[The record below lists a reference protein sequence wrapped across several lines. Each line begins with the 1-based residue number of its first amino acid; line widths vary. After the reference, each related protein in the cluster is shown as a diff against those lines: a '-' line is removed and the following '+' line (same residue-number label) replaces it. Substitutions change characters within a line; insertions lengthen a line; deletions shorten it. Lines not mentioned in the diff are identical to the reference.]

1 MECTVSLNKK
11 YQDSLMTGIFNAAI
25 KKNMRQ
31 NHRNVILVPW
41 SLKSR
46 RLLEIWPWTVQKW
59 GLEHPEKQHGSSL
72 KEAELP
78 VSMEM
83 TKKAMS
89 GLYQYSSV
97 TREHDR
103 TRQPYSTSICSGVA
117 CIVHISLYLLWHFGY
132 KTLFSHLERVMSN
145 TSGNRDAMNPMLQP
159 TRA

>member
-11 YQDSLMTGIFNAAI
+11 YQDSLMTGIFNGAI

-46 RLLEIWPWTVQKW
+46 RLMEIWPWTVQKR

-72 KEAELP
+72 KESELQ
-78 VSMEM
+78 VRMEM
-83 TKKAMS
+83 TKKARS

-97 TREHDR
+97 SREGIKPGSL
-103 TRQPYSTSICSGVA
+103 TPLASVWELPALSVFFSIFCDILVIKHYFHTWKEL
-117 CIVHISLYLLWHFGY
+117 CP
-132 KTLFSHLERVMSN
+132 THLE
-145 TSGNRDAMNPMLQP
+145 TAMP
-159 TRA
+159 